1 LQTSLLKRCMSQT
14 CHNRTFR
21 LHSGKMPSSKEESP
35 GRCRPRAFHSSA
47 FHGYHTRISL
57 GCTVSLRKAA
67 TIRCGK
73 THLSFLIA
81 RLGRASSSPLRIQS
95 NTAPPVTAA
104 WSGVTPPVI
113 GSQDRRRRVTA
124 STEGPAS
131 LRRPESA
138 CRLCA
143 AKVVSE
149 VIQSLHLMPPT
160 SKRALR
166 RRAEEAPLHVIIALM
181 LTDY

>member
-1 LQTSLLKRCMSQT
+1 MSQK

-47 FHGYHTRISL
+47 FHGYHTRMSL

-73 THLSFLIA
+73 THLSFLTA

-95 NTAPPVTAA
+95 KRRPASNRGLVRRHATCNRGGHPKSNRRHRSGDSRLAGMPSSLQTTAA
-104 WSGVTPPVI
+104 
-113 GSQDRRRRVTA
+113 DA
-124 STEGPAS
+124 EA
-131 LRRPESA
+131 
-138 CRLCA
+138 
-143 AKVVSE
+143 
-149 VIQSLHLMPPT
+149 
-160 SKRALR
+160 RALR
-166 RRAEEAPLHVIIALM
+166 HRSSEPRSPPCRVSARLLLEGDEDGRLEA
-181 LTDY
+181 LTLPHPFHH